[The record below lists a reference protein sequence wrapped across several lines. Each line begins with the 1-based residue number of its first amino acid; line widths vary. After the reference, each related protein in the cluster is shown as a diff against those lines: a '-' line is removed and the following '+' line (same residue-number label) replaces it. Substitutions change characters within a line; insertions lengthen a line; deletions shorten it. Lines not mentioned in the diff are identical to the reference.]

1 MPTDIVT
8 LRSWLRQALPHPL
21 LATNFPEL
29 GSKYEGKVRDCYAR
43 DGQRVL
49 IVTDRISA
57 FDRVLGTLP
66 LKGQVLNRAT
76 AFWMEATRELV
87 PNHLLSVPDPNA
99 MIALE
104 CEPLPVEFVMR
115 SYLTGVTSTSIWHHY
130 ARGSREFCGHKL
142 PEGLKKNEPLPAPI
156 LTPSTKAEKGGHDVS
171 VSRQEILDQ
180 GILSA
185 RDFDTAA
192 AMAETLFTFGQRHCA
207 QQGLILVDT
216 KYEFGRRPDGQIILI
231 DEIHTPDSSR
241 FWFEASYEIQ
251 MARGAEPQSF
261 DKEFVRRFL
270 AAQGFQ
276 GDGPIPEIPEDIRVE
291 ASALYI
297 EALETITGTPFVPDL
312 SPPDPRL
319 RRNLGL
325 DPSKG

>member
-1 MPTDIVT
+1 MPTDIAT
-8 LRSWLRQALPHPL
+8 LRAWLRQALPHPL
-21 LATNFPEL
+21 LTTDLPEL
-29 GSKYEGKVRDCYAR
+29 GEKYEGKVRDCYTR
-43 DGQRVL
+43 EGKRTL

-76 AFWMEATRELV
+76 SFWMEATREIV

-99 MIALE
+99 MIAVE

-130 ARGSREFCGHKL
+130 AQGARSFCGHRLPDGLRKNDPL
-142 PEGLKKNEPLPAPI
+142 PEPI
-156 LTPSTKAEKGGHDVS
+156 LTPSTKAAKGGHDES
-171 VSRQEILDQ
+171 VSRQEILDR
-180 GILSA
+180 GLLSA
-185 RDFDTAA
+185 RDFDDAA
-192 AMAETLFTFGQRHCA
+192 AKATALFAFGQRHCA
-207 QQGLILVDT
+207 RQGLILVDT
-216 KYEFGRRPDGQIILI
+216 KYEFGRLPGGEIILI

-251 MARGAEPQSF
+251 MARGAEPRSF

-270 AAQGFQ
+270 AGQGFQ
-276 GDGPIPEIPEDIRVE
+276 GDGPIPEIPDEIRVE

-297 EALETITGTPFVPDL
+297 EALETITGAPFVPDL
-312 SPPDPRL
+312 DPPGDRL

-325 DPSKG
+325 APPKG